1 MTCRPTTVAVSGHF
15 GELLQGRLGPDGPL
29 ALVTLPAPG
38 LRVTAR
44 FTPGPFALHCTGGE
58 RVIRPAQAAAILRA
72 LTGRPGGRLRVASDA
87 PAGGGAG
94 SSTAA
99 LLAVAAA
106 CAAASGSA
114 LAPTR
119 GAGAPLPR
127 PRGRHRPADAPRARR
142 GCSGRRAPR
151 APSRS
156 CPPLPPF
163 QVVGGFLGRG
173 QPTDPADLDFADV
186 SDLAAAWP
194 AAAAR
199 GDLPGLAALATE
211 SARRNAARRGGSP
224 LGPLLAAGAA
234 LGALGI
240 VVAHTGSARALLF
253 PPDAPVGEPTLAALR
268 GLGLR
273 RLHRFRLAGPARGR

>member
-15 GELLQGRLGPDGPL
+15 GELLQGRLGADGPL
-29 ALVTLPAPG
+29 ALVTLPAAG

-58 RVIRPAQAAAILRA
+58 RVILPAQAAAILRA

-106 CAAASGSA
+106 CAAASG
-114 LAPTR
+114 R
-119 GAGAPLPR
+119 PLPR
-127 PRGRHRPADAPRARR
+127 PEALARLCHGLEGATDPLMHPAPGRLLWAPRAARTL
-142 GCSGRRAPR
+142 AVM
-151 APSRS
+151 
-156 CPPLPPF
+156 PPLPPF

-173 QPTDPADLDFADV
+173 QPTDPVDLDFADI

-199 GDLPGLAALATE
+199 GDLPGLAALSTE

-224 LGPLLAAGAA
+224 LGPLLALARR

-240 VVAHTGSARALLF
+240 AVAHTGAARALLF

-273 RLHRFRLAGPARGR
+273 RLHRFRLAGPTRGR